1 MIKYILCVVTS
12 VWNVPQTAK
21 AYTSAS
27 NKPLQADAET
37 TIATLAGPTG
47 VLAVCTAS
55 GKPEPDYDPLWAV
68 RAFVTLFPNGCG
80 QAPRG
85 TTIEYWLRVL
95 LKRSDRRFAENSL
108 FVLSMYDV
116 ITRHKTNTSAW
127 IQHRMSSEQVTSIG
141 RLSERQFQLV
151 MVMLKA
157 GYRGAALQT
166 ALAQSDPGA
175 ILVFNDKSDDKIVIT
190 LRIPTAYALANTQQ

>member
-1 MIKYILCVVTS
+1 MQS
-12 VWNVPQTAK
+12 AK
-21 AYTSAS
+21 ASTSAS
-27 NKPLQADAET
+27 TRPLPADAEAT
-37 TIATLAGPTG
+37 TSILSSPTG
-47 VLAVCTAS
+47 VLAVCSES

-85 TTIEYWLRVL
+85 TTIDYWLRVL
-95 LKRSDRRFAENSL
+95 LRRSDRRFAQNSL
-108 FVLSMYDV
+108 FVLAMYEI

-151 MVMLKA
+151 LVLLKA
-157 GYRGAALQT
+157 GHRGAALQT
-166 ALAQSDPGA
+166 ALTEADPG
-175 ILVFNDKSDDKIVIT
+175 
-190 LRIPTAYALANTQQ
+190 TQS